1 MTIKNLNRTY
11 KSLISGPRT
20 ASKFDSTIY
29 FRDIEISESSPIKE
43 FINQRELLTKILGGE
58 DDSEEWRI
66 KANLVIIG
74 IISGVE
80 SYFRS
85 IIRRVLISDEDS
97 RAHSYKNKV
106 SYGAVLFHLP
116 HLLPEALLEDCTFV
130 SKETILK
137 NIKSLLGLPINLQQN
152 PALNSVLDEF
162 EKACHLR
169 HCIAHRSGL
178 LGSKNAIELGLDK
191 FSIYL
196 EKPISPTLDSV
207 NNLFNICQN
216 LVLEF
221 NDQIFDCIITR
232 SISKGFWTGDL
243 RRDKKMYSILFSIFS
258 PTPQNKDELKK
269 SYYALTKHFDI

>member
-1 MTIKNLNRTY
+1 M
-11 KSLISGPRT
+11 
-20 ASKFDSTIY
+20 
-29 FRDIEISESSPIKE
+29 
-43 FINQRELLTKILGGE
+43 
-58 DDSEEWRI
+58 
-66 KANLVIIG
+66 
-74 IISGVE
+74 
-80 SYFRS
+80 
-85 IIRRVLISDEDS
+85 
-97 RAHSYKNKV
+97 
-106 SYGAVLFHLP
+106 
-116 HLLPEALLEDCTFV
+116 
-130 SKETILK
+130 K
-137 NIKSLLGLPINLQQN
+137 NIKSFLGLPINLQQN